1 MPRDLYAGM
10 AKLEAT
16 YGTMETL
23 AAASDGFLFF
33 DLNRQPEQA
42 DVIRRR
48 TQRPYPGAVGGKSI
62 RRRVSHSFGVELAG
76 SGAATT
82 PARWG
87 TTLLRGCT
95 FGAPIIGTVDVTY
108 PLSNS
113 IPYGSLSIAS
123 YRENIRVRARG
134 SRGTV
139 TLNFEEGS
147 DPYMS
152 FDLLGLRV
160 SAADAS
166 APGTVD
172 VSAWREPMDVS
183 TANSVFTLDGV
194 QPGLRSA
201 KIDIG
206 VITDFDSAVGY
217 EEIAISK
224 SDAGDARA
232 ITCEF
237 VVRCPDLATKNY
249 YSSINGAVVSFSL
262 VHGVGTGNII
272 DVSSALFKIEQ
283 ITEGVTTGN
292 VDLTITGSCV
302 PTAANNELTLKT
314 R

>member
-10 AKLEAT
+10 AKVEAT

-23 AAASDGFLFF
+23 LPASDGFLFF

-76 SGAATT
+76 SGTATT
-82 PARWG
+82 AARWS
-87 TTLLRGCT
+87 TLLRGCT
-95 FGAPIIGTVDVTY
+95 FGAPVIGTVDVTY
-108 PLSNS
+108 PLSNV

-123 YRENIRVRARG
+123 YRENIRVRGRG
-134 SRGTV
+134 SRGSV
-139 TLNFEEGS
+139 VLNFEEGS
-147 DPYMS
+147 DPWMT

-160 SAADAS
+160 AAADAS
-166 APGTVD
+166 SPGTVD

-183 TANSVFTLDGV
+183 TANTVFTLDGV

-237 VVRCPDLATKNY
+237 VIRCPDLLTKNY
-249 YSSINGAVVSFSL
+249 YSSINGAVVPFSL
-262 VHGVGTGNII
+262 VHGVGAGNVI
-272 DVSSALFKIEQ
+272 DVSSTLFKIEN
-283 ITEGVTTGN
+283 ISEGVTTGN

-302 PTAANNELTLKT
+302 PTAANNEITLKT